1 MKRKGKIVEGTA
13 TKTVR
18 QENQNQIIIQDVKH
32 RLFSLKSFLCVL
44 KLIEKKVEPQEIIQY
59 VSSKICIKAICFELI
74 LKIFYLLDKNQGH
87 PTNHNIKDI
96 FNNLNDETKKLIEQ
110 EFNNKIIE
118 PTKEIAKK
126 HGKALYVPD
135 FQETLLHNE
144 KIVTNFKY
152 DSTLKNGSIV
162 NTAFIESLCAK
173 IESRIDNK

>member
-18 QENQNQIIIQDVKH
+18 PENQIIIQDVEH

-59 VSSKICIKAICFELI
+59 VPSKIYIEAICFELI
-74 LKIFYLLDKNQGH
+74 LKIFYLLDKNQRH
-87 PTNHNIKDI
+87 PTDHSIKDI

-126 HGKALYVPD
+126 HGKALDVPD
-135 FQETLLHNE
+135 FQKTLSHNK

-152 DSTLKNGSIV
+152 DLILKNGSIV
-162 NTAFIESLCAK
+162 NTAFIESLYAK
-173 IESRIDNK
+173 IESRIDNN